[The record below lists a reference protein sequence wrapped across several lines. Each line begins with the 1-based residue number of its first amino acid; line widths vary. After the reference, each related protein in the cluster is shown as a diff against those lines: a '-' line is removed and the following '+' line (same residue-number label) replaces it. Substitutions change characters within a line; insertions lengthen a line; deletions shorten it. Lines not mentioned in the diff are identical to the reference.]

1 MKKFLD
7 RAKVFIGHDVWVKR
21 ETDFSSRKGWWLVR
35 QLRLILYTGRG
46 VQNHNTFLRSSS
58 LAFYTIMS
66 LVPMLAL
73 AFGVI
78 KGFGLEK
85 TLENYLFERFAGS
98 EYMIGTAFDFINSV
112 LERTSGGIVA
122 VTGLAVLVWAA
133 VSVFGNVEGA
143 FNAIWEVQSSRSITR
158 RASTY
163 TAVIFLMPLLIVML
177 TIIFSYV
184 RSLIG
189 NYASIPYNVLYIIGS
204 FLLVWILFSGA
215 YKMIPNTKVKLS
227 CAFKAGLV
235 ASVVFFGFQYFY
247 VALQNGVSS
256 YNIIYGSFA
265 AIPLFLFWVQVSWQI
280 VLFGA
285 ELSFAYQNVDSFV
298 QEQNAANVS
307 YAGRRKVMLASLLV
321 VIRSFI
327 DREGGV
333 SSETIAKELKLPVRL
348 VRDVNYALVEAKV
361 IVAVAS
367 GKSQKTNMYIPAQ
380 DVHGMKLCD
389 VLYLVENVGTDVKVP
404 EEPGYM
410 NCVSNVLDGMEERMA
425 SSDANML
432 LTDFLGDEYSFGR

>member
-85 TLENYLFERFAGS
+85 TLENYLFERFVGS
-98 EYMIGTAFDFINSV
+98 EYMIGTAFDLINSV
-112 LERTSGGIVA
+112 LESTSGGIVA

-215 YKMIPNTKVKLS
+215 YKMIRNTKVKLS
-227 CAFKAGLV
+227 CAFKARLV
-235 ASVVFFGFQYFY
+235 ASVVFFGFQYFP
-247 VALQNGVSS
+247 VALQNGV
-256 YNIIYGSFA
+256 
-265 AIPLFLFWVQVSWQI
+265 
-280 VLFGA
+280 
-285 ELSFAYQNVDSFV
+285 FAY
-298 QEQNAANVS
+298 
-307 YAGRRKVMLASLLV
+307 
-321 VIRSFI
+321 II
-327 DREGGV
+327 
-333 SSETIAKELKLPVRL
+333 I
-348 VRDVNYALVEAKV
+348 
-361 IVAVAS
+361 
-367 GKSQKTNMYIPAQ
+367 
-380 DVHGMKLCD
+380 
-389 VLYLVENVGTDVKVP
+389 
-404 EEPGYM
+404 
-410 NCVSNVLDGMEERMA
+410 
-425 SSDANML
+425 
-432 LTDFLGDEYSFGR
+432 FGLFS